1 MDLLETYLRQLWEVR
16 ATGAGLPEPSHYPAL
31 ANLLNGVGEK
41 LRPKVR
47 CVLQLKNRGA
57 GVPDGGFFTPDQLR
71 RGSETSPL
79 LGQVPSRGVVEVK
92 KTGEDVRKVVGSTQV
107 AGYLDKYGQILV
119 TNYRDFLLMT
129 RGVGGQPALGEVYR
143 LADSEESFWSAAAHP
158 RSMASEHRGR
168 FEEYLCRVLLHAAP
182 LAAPEDVAWFLASYA
197 REAKRRVEGLEL
209 PALSAVRSSMEDTLG
224 LKFEGDKG
232 EHFFRSTLV
241 QTLFYGM
248 FAAWVLW
255 SRHRLAT
262 DRREQFDWRTAAW
275 SLRVPMVRAL
285 FEQVATPSR
294 LGPLRLEEVLDW
306 SAAALN
312 RVDRPAFFT
321 RFAEEHA
328 VQYFYEPFLNAFDPD
343 LRKELGV
350 WYTPPE
356 VVRYMV
362 ARVDRVLREEMGI
375 ADGFADPCVYVLDP
389 CAGTGSFL
397 VEVLRRIAATLRE
410 KGQDALTADDVKQAA
425 LERIYG
431 FEILPA
437 PFVVAHLQLG
447 LLLESLGAPLSVVG
461 DERAGVYLTN
471 ALTGWEPPKGP
482 HKQLTIPFP
491 ELEQEREAAEHVK
504 REQPILVIM
513 GNPPYNSFAGI
524 AMGEERAL
532 SEAYRTTASTRRP
545 QGQGLNDLY
554 VRFFRMAERRIVE
567 KTGRGVVC
575 FISNYSWLDGLSFN
589 GMRER
594 YLGVFD
600 RIWIDC
606 LNGDKYKTG
615 KLTPEGEPDPS
626 IFSTTRNPEGI
637 QVGTAVALLVRR
649 DPHTPAGAV
658 WFRNFW
664 GRNKRAE
671 LLEAVMDGGKSEY
684 LALQPP
690 QEMDFPFVPSS
701 SESSYFLW
709 PQLPDLFPVS
719 FAGVKTSRDSFLTDM
734 DRDRLVGRVRWY
746 FDPAVSHEEIRKA
759 FPKVMENIA
768 SFDATATRAWLLER
782 GFLLEGVVRYLYR
795 PFDVRWLYWEPE
807 TKLLDGKRADYRQQV
822 FEGNFWLSAS
832 KRNRKEDL
840 NRSQYTSC
848 LADINAVDSGISMF
862 PLYLRGESTSFIPD
876 AGVRPNLS
884 ERARAYLKD
893 LLADEK
899 TLFYHCV
906 AVLHAPAYS
915 TRNTGALRQGWPRMP
930 LPDTFE
936 KLAASA
942 ELGWRVATLIDV
954 EQAAGPLTPGMDR
967 IAIIACEGGGELH
980 PEAGDL
986 TLEVGWGHLGPGDVA
1001 MPGAGKV
1008 AERDY
1013 APEERAELEKT
1024 AKALGLAPEDV
1035 NTCLGVTTFDVF
1047 LNDRAYW
1054 RNVPSKVWEYT
1065 LGGYQVL
1072 KKWLSYRQKE
1082 ILDRSLSKEEVRQL
1096 SDIAQ
1101 RIATLLM
1108 LGPSLDA
1115 NYAAVKASVWAGPS
1129 AEGRERAQEAA
1140 PDMAAE
1146 KEPEYGVE

>member
-41 LRPKVR
+41 LRPKVC
-47 CVLQLKNRGA
+47 CVLQLQNRGA

-92 KTGEDVRKVVGSTQV
+92 KTGEDVGKVVASAQV
-107 AGYLDKYGQILV
+107 AAYLDKYGQILI
-119 TNYRDFLLMT
+119 TNYWDFLLVVKGA
-129 RGVGGQPALGEVYR
+129 RGKPAPREAYR

-158 RSMASEHRGR
+158 RTLAVKHRGR
-168 FEEYLCRVLLHAAP
+168 FEEYLCRVMLHAAP
-182 LAAPEDVAWFLASYA
+182 LTAPEDVAWFLASYA
-197 REAKRRVEGLEL
+197 REARSRIEGLEL
-209 PALSAVRSSMEDTLG
+209 PALSAVRGAMEETLG
-224 LKFEGDKG
+224 LRFEGEKG
-232 EHFFRSTLV
+232 DHFFRSTLV
-241 QTLFYGM
+241 QTLFYGV

-255 SRHRLAT
+255 SRQHPLANGEARFNWHET
-262 DRREQFDWRTAAW
+262 AW
-275 SLRVPMVRAL
+275 SLRVPMIRAL
-285 FEQVATPSR
+285 FEQVGTPSR
-294 LGPLRLEEVLDW
+294 LGPLQLEEVLDW
-306 SAAALN
+306 SAAVLN

-321 RFAEEHA
+321 RFEEEHA
-328 VQYFYEPFLNAFDPD
+328 VQYFYEPFLNAFDPE

-362 ARVDRVLREEMGI
+362 ARVDEVLRGEMGLP
-375 ADGFADPCVYVLDP
+375 DGFADPCVYVLDP

-410 KGQDALTADDVKQAA
+410 KGGDALTADDLKRAA

-437 PFVVAHLQLG
+437 PFVVAHLQMG
-447 LLLESLGAPLSVVG
+447 LLLEILHAPLSVDG
-461 DERAGVYLTN
+461 NERAGVYLTN
-471 ALTGWEPPKGP
+471 ALTGWEPPEGP

-504 REQPILVIM
+504 RERPILVII
-513 GNPPYNSFAGI
+513 GNPPYNSFAGV

-532 SEAYRTTASTRRP
+532 SEAYRTTVSSQRP

-575 FISNYSWLDGLSFN
+575 FISNYSWLDSRSFT

-594 YLGVFD
+594 YLNVFD
-600 RIWIDC
+600 QIWIDC
-606 LNGDKYKTG
+606 LNGDRYRTG
-615 KLTPEGEPDPS
+615 KLTPTGEPDPS
-626 IFSTTRNPEGI
+626 IFSTERNPEGI
-637 QVGTAVALLVRR
+637 QVGTAVALLVRKH
-649 DPHTPAGAV
+649 PHAPV
-658 WFRNFW
+658 DSVRFRNFW
-664 GRNKRAE
+664 GRKKRAA
-671 LLEAVMDGGKSEY
+671 LLEAVADGAKSDY
-684 LALQPP
+684 MALRPP
-690 QEMDFPFVPSS
+690 QELGHPFVPATV
-701 SESSYFLW
+701 ERGYRTW

-719 FAGVKTSRDSFLTDM
+719 FPGVKTSRDGFLTDI
-734 DRDRLVGRVRWY
+734 DRDRLVKRLRRY
-746 FDPAVSHEEIRKA
+746 FDPKVSHEEMRKDY
-759 FPKVMENIA
+759 PTVMENMA
-768 SFDATATRAWLLER
+768 RFKAVATRESLQRR
-782 GFLLEGVVRYLYR
+782 GFLPEGVIRYLYR
-795 PFDVRWLYWEPE
+795 PFDVRWIYWEPE
-807 TKLLDGKRADYRQQV
+807 TKLLDEKRAEYRPQV
-822 FEGNFWLSAS
+822 WEGNVWLSAG
-832 KRNRKEDL
+832 KRNRKEVFYQ
-840 NRSQYTSC
+840 SQCTSC
-848 LADINAVDSGISMF
+848 LADLHAVESGISMF
-862 PLYLRGESTSFIPD
+862 PLYLRSESTQFIPD
-876 AGVRPNLS
+876 AGERPNLS
-884 ERARAYLKD
+884 DMAKDYLRYLSSD
-893 LLADEK
+893 AEA
-899 TLFYHCV
+899 LFYHCV
-906 AVLHAPAYS
+906 AILHASAYS
-915 TRNTGALRQGWPRMP
+915 AHNMGALRQDWPRVP
-930 LPDTFE
+930 LPDTAAA
-936 KLAASA
+936 LIASA
-942 ELGWRVATLIDV
+942 ELGRRVAALIDV
-954 EQAAGPLTPGMDR
+954 EQAAGLPPPGMDR
-967 IAIIACEGGGELH
+967 IAIIAREGGGALH

-986 TLEVGWGHLGPGDVA
+986 ALEAGWGHLGPGDVA

-1008 AERDY
+1008 AKREY
-1013 APEERAELEKT
+1013 TVEERTELGKAAE
-1024 AKALGLAPEDV
+1024 ALGLATEDASA
-1035 NTCLGVTTFDVF
+1035 CLGGTTLDAY

-1082 ILDRSLSKEEVRQL
+1082 ILGRPLSKEEVRWF

-1108 LGPSLDA
+1108 LGPALDA
-1115 NYAAVKASVWAGPS
+1115 NYAAVKESVWAGP
-1129 AEGRERAQEAA
+1129 AAGGRGRTREAA